1 MNIFDDMKKIDL
13 HCHMDGSLSVDTLRK
28 LADNIGAKLPPK
40 EELLS
45 KMQVSPDSRDLGA
58 YLACFDIPLPFLCIP
73 ENFRDAVSGVLRDAA
88 GENVVYMEVRFS
100 PLQSVRYGM
109 SYGQM
114 IEAAL
119 EGLRQGR
126 EKYGVEGN
134 LILCGMR
141 HLDVEKNIEMLR
153 SAREYLGEGV
163 CAVDIAGDEASYPI
177 MQQRE
182 FFREARRLDVPF
194 TIHAGECGSPES
206 VRNAVAL
213 GASRIGHGIAAVKDA
228 ALLEELRR
236 KHIPLELCPISNL
249 QTGAAAS
256 EKEYP
261 FERFRKMGLMLTINT
276 DNRAV
281 SGTSL
286 CQEFAWLRR
295 QYQID
300 LEDARQL
307 TQNALDAAFADDD
320 VKQRVWRR
328 LSQGAKNEKCC

>member
-1 MNIFDDMKKIDL
+1 MSIFDDMKKIDL
-13 HCHMDGSLSVDTLRK
+13 HCHMDGSLSIETLRK
-28 LADNIGAKLPPK
+28 LADNIGAELPPE

-45 KMQVSPDSRDLGA
+45 KMQVAPECRDLGA

-88 GENVVYMEVRFS
+88 RENVIYMEVRFS
-100 PLQSVRYGM
+100 PLQSAQYGM
-109 SYGQM
+109 SYAQM

-119 EGLRQGR
+119 EGLEEGR
-126 EKYGVEGN
+126 RKYGVQGN

-141 HLDVEKNIEMLR
+141 HMDVSKNIEMLR
-153 SAREYLGEGV
+153 VAREYLGEGV
-163 CAVDIAGDEASYPI
+163 CAVDMAGDEASYPI

-182 FFREARRLDVPF
+182 FFLEARRLEIPF

-206 VRNAVAL
+206 VRNAAAL
-213 GASRIGHGIAAVKDA
+213 GASRIGHGIAAAKDA
-228 ALLEELRR
+228 DLMEELRR
-236 KHIPLELCPISNL
+236 KHIPLEMCPISNL
-249 QTGAAAS
+249 QTRAVAS

-261 FERFRKMGLMLTINT
+261 FELFQKKGLMLTINT

-286 CQEFAWLRR
+286 CQEFEWLER
-295 QYQID
+295 QYQIGR
-300 LEDARQL
+300 EAAWQL

-320 VKQRVWRR
+320 VKQQVWRK
-328 LSQGAKNEKCC
+328 LS